1 MPYSE
6 FTIEQVEAELG
17 VTLRQEAGLFA
28 SVTPVAVSP
37 RLRETLAENLD
48 IALSSRTEKARSE
61 MLVAP
66 ILIEVRRQLEKRI
79 TLFSGVTFDVDPSH
93 GLSGQCDFLI
103 SAEPN
108 AMTITVPVVT
118 VVEAKNDNLK
128 LGLAQCA
135 AEMVAAHR
143 FNARR
148 GREEALVYGTVTTG
162 TLWTFL
168 ALRGSVIL
176 ADPNEHSLESLET
189 ILGILCHMARLEN

>member
-6 FTIEQVEAELG
+6 FTIEQVEATLG
-17 VTLRQEAGLFA
+17 VSLRQEAGLFA
-28 SVTPVAVSP
+28 GIPPVAVSVA
-37 RLRETLAENLD
+37 LRETLEENLG
-48 IALSSRTEKARSE
+48 IALASRTEKARSE

-66 ILIEVRRQLEKRI
+66 ILIEVRRQLERRV
-79 TLFSGVTFDVDPSH
+79 TLFSGVTFDVDPAQ

-108 AMTITVPVVT
+108 AMTVAVPVVT

-128 LGLAQCA
+128 IGLAQCA
-135 AEMVAAHR
+135 AEMIAASR

-148 GREEALVYGTVTTG
+148 GREGTPVYGTVTTG

>member
-6 FTIEQVEAELG
+6 FTIERVEAELG
-17 VTLRQEAGLFA
+17 VTLRQERGLFENI
-28 SVTPVAVSP
+28 TPVSVSP
-37 RLRETLAENLD
+37 RLRETLEENLG
-48 IALSSRTEKARSE
+48 IALASRTEKARSE

-66 ILIEVRRQLEKRI
+66 ILIEVRRQLERSI
-79 TLFSGVTFDVDPSH
+79 TLFSGVTFDVDASV

-108 AMTITVPVVT
+108 AMTVTVPVVT

-148 GREEALVYGTVTTG
+148 GREEAPVYGTVTTG

-168 ALRGSVIL
+168 ALRGTVIL

-189 ILGILCHMARLEN
+189 ILGILYHMAKLEG